1 MVYLFLFLAIIA
13 EVTATTS
20 LKYSE
25 QFTRLI
31 PSVIVVAGYSTA
43 FYLLSIV
50 LKTMQVGIAYA
61 IWTSIG
67 IVLVTLIGFI
77 CFKQLPDTAA
87 VIGIVLITAGVL
99 TIALFS
105 NAALGH

>member
-1 MVYLFLFLAIIA
+1 MVYVYLLLAIVA

-20 LKYSE
+20 LKFSE
-25 QFTRLI
+25 QFTKFI
-31 PSVIVVAGYSTA
+31 PSAIVVVGYTVA

-67 IVLVTLIGFI
+67 IVLVTIIGLI
-77 CFKQLPDTAA
+77 CFKQTPDMPAC
-87 VIGIVLITAGVL
+87 IGMLLIIAGVISI
-99 TIALFS
+99 TLFS
-105 NAALGH
+105 RTAVNH

>member
-1 MVYLFLFLAIIA
+1 MVYLYLFIAIIA

-25 QFTRLI
+25 QFTKLV
-31 PSVIVVAGYSTA
+31 PSIIVVAGYCVA

-67 IVLVTLIGFI
+67 IVLVTILGFI
-77 CFKQLPDTAA
+77 FFKQVPDTPA
-87 VIGIVLITAGVL
+87 VIGILLITAGVL
-99 TIALFS
+99 SITLFS
-105 NAALGH
+105 NSALGH